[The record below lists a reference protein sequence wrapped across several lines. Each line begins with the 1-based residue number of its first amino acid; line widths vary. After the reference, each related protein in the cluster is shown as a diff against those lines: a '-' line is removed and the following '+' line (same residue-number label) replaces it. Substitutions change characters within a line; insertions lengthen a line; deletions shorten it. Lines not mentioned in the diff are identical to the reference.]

1 MELWREYNPS
11 APHIRR
17 FPRQDSDRLSIP
29 RCLHADWEHHMI
41 DAWQSQGAVIVASAG
56 TPVVATQNQLVTT
69 TRCAAHS
76 ILFQQIAGNT
86 GKIYICD
93 RSNAVKAT
101 LVGVLVVLP
110 IPTTNFLPSA
120 SATVTYSPSAFDLS
134 NYYVDADVS
143 NEGCLISIIRA

>member
-1 MELWREYNPS
+1 MT
-11 APHIRR
+11 
-17 FPRQDSDRLSIP
+17 
-29 RCLHADWEHHMI
+29 
-41 DAWQSQGAVIVASAG
+41 DAWQSQGIVTVASAG
-56 TPVVATQNQLVTT
+56 TPVVATQNQSPTT

-76 ILFQQIAGNT
+76 ILFQQVSGNT

-93 RSNAVKAT
+93 RASAVKAT
-101 LVGVLVVLP
+101 GVGVLAVLS

-134 NYYVDADVS
+134 NYYIDADVS